1 MRTCYKIHLTNITIT
16 AERLDTTVR
25 IAYGTLIVEQEM
37 VNDGNGYR
45 VLLSK
50 TWRIV
55 PEQVSLLPFYDEEV
69 LVACDQHTWK
79 CFLYKTKDDVSVFQG
94 LDDLRD
100 SELDSLRDRPTT
112 LNMRRQGR

>member
-1 MRTCYKIHLTNITIT
+1 VARPQF

-25 IAYGTLIVEQEM
+25 IAYGTLIIEQEM
-37 VNDGNGYR
+37 VNEGNGYR

-50 TWRIV
+50 TWRTA
-55 PEQVSLLPFYDEEV
+55 PEKVSSLPFYDEEV
-69 LVACDQHTWK
+69 LVAFDQHTWK
-79 CFLYKTKDDVSVFQG
+79 CRLYKTKDDVSVLQG

-100 SELDSLRDRPTT
+100 SELESLCDRPTT